1 MIKKIKSK
9 MDTIKVKR
17 KISSQRLQI
26 SELKKFI
33 GKYVEITVQESSPE
47 NKITTENS
55 AAGMLSAFK
64 NPEKISLEAQAWK
77 NAVNEKHRNY

>member
-1 MIKKIKSK
+1 

-33 GKYVEITVQESSPE
+33 GKYVEITVRESSPE
-47 NKITTENS
+47 NKVS
-55 AAGMLSAFK
+55 SQKPAAGILSAFK
-64 NPEKISLEAQAWK
+64 NPQKIFLEDQAWK
-77 NAVNEKHRNY
+77 NAVNEKHGNY

>member
-1 MIKKIKSK
+1 

-26 SELKKFI
+26 SELKNFI
-33 GKYVEITVQESSPE
+33 GKYVEITVRESSPE
-47 NKITTENS
+47 NKITTKKP

-64 NPEKISLEAQAWK
+64 NPEKISSEGQAWK
-77 NAVNEKHRNY
+77 NAVNEKHGNN